1 MITKTLSQHNTEA
14 LAAEAVEYLLEGGVV
29 MLPTD
34 TAYAL
39 AADATNKQAVSQV
52 FDLKGREETKSVG
65 VVVSGL
71 EQARQIAEVSPL
83 AEKLWAAF
91 MPGPLTMVLTTHGGT
106 GLAGPVTHNG
116 HTVGIRC
123 PKLEVATLVAERLGR
138 PFTAT
143 SANRSGQP
151 PAYDP
156 AEFLSELG
164 EGDVPPQLVID
175 GGILPMVPVSTV
187 VDLTGD
193 TPRILRAGA
202 IPEAD
207 IMELGATE

>member
-1 MITKTLSQHNTEA
+1 MITKSLSKHNTEE

-39 AADATNKQAVSQV
+39 AADATNAHAVSQV
-52 FDLKGREETKSVG
+52 FDLKGRAETKSVG

-71 EQARQIAEVSPL
+71 AQAKQIAEVSEL
-83 AEKLWAAF
+83 AERLWVAF
-91 MPGPLTMVLTTHGGT
+91 MPGPLTMVLPTHGGT

-116 HTVGIRC
+116 RTVGIRC
-123 PKLEVATLVAERLGR
+123 PKAEIATLVAERLGR

-143 SANRSGQP
+143 SANRSDEP
-151 PAYDP
+151 PAYEP
-156 AEFLSELG
+156 AEFLGHLREDDL
-164 EGDVPPQLVID
+164 PPQMVID
-175 GGILPMVPVSTV
+175 GGMLPMVPVSTV
-187 VDLTGD
+187 VDLTGE
-193 TPRILRAGA
+193 TPRILREGA

-207 IMELGATE
+207 IMKAGAA